1 MVAASAEFCTKNHTR
16 FSIAWIERNC
26 PACKRQRRTAQLRR
40 TSSFKLERLCMNLNK
55 TLVAS
60 GKPGVEIDGLLE
72 KLLCESGI
80 VGGASAIVPKSALIG
95 RPGVKAFRW

>member
-1 MVAASAEFCTKNHTR
+1 
-16 FSIAWIERNC
+16 
-26 PACKRQRRTAQLRR
+26 
-40 TSSFKLERLCMNLNK
+40 MNLNK